1 MSLAQ
6 LHHTSSGPGLAAV
19 SPGVPPGIR
28 KAAEHLFGYVPP
40 RGTPPHTAAPAQ
52 RPRTGEGN
60 ALRRL
65 HHRSPAATCLCG
77 DLAHR

>member
-28 KAAEHLFGYVPP
+28 KTAEHLFGYVPP
-40 RGTPPHTAAPAQ
+40 RGTPPPPPPPPGAP
-52 RPRTGEGN
+52 RP
-60 ALRRL
+60 
-65 HHRSPAATCLCG
+65 PAR
-77 DLAHR
+77 AHAP

>member
-40 RGTPPHTAAPAQ
+40 RGTPCLLLTSDAAHEASI
-52 RPRTGEGN
+52 RS
-60 ALRRL
+60 RRCS
-65 HHRSPAATCLCG
+65 RSPTQQWRPIRHA
-77 DLAHR
+77 